1 MRRLIEFIRLY
12 SAYRK
17 YHTAKYSARVAY
29 EIAIKGAS
37 F

>member
-1 MRRLIEFIRLY
+1 MSRLIEFARLY
-12 SAYRK
+12 AAYRK
-17 YHTAKYSARVAY
+17 YHTARYAVRVAY

>member
-1 MRRLIEFIRLY
+1 MSRLLEFLRIY
-12 SAYRK
+12 ATYRK
-17 YHTAKYSARVAY
+17 FHTAKYSARVAY

>member
-1 MRRLIEFIRLY
+1 MSRLVEFVRIY
-12 SAYRK
+12 TAYRK
-17 YHTAKYSARVAY
+17 YHTAKYAAWVAY